1 MDHHNRGSMKKQIII
16 DTDPGPDDGVAILT
30 ALGSPLIEVLGVCAV
45 AGNVPLHHTVRNVRK
60 ILELAERQDVRV
72 FAGAEAPLAR
82 PLFTAEYVH
91 GETGFDGYELPEPTM
106 PVQPQHAADFIAE
119 EVLSR
124 PPNTVTICALGP
136 LTNIALDLER
146 DERIAG
152 RIKQV
157 VWMGGA
163 LSEGGNVT
171 PAAEFNCYV
180 DPEAAARVLSSGV
193 PVVMM
198 PLDVTHKAHVM
209 AQRIDRFRMMG
220 NKVGP
225 IFAELLTYAKQ
236 FDLEKYGA
244 DRAPMHDP
252 TTVVW
257 LLRPE
262 LFSGRQVNVEI
273 ETVSPL
279 ATGMTVIDWWG
290 VTDRPTNAYVVRD
303 IDAEGVYDVIFENFR
318 RLP

>member
-1 MDHHNRGSMKKQIII
+1 MKKQVIF

-30 ALGSPLIEVLGVCAV
+30 ALGSPLIGVLGVCAV

-72 FAGAEAPLAR
+72 FAGAETPLAR

-91 GETGFDGYELPEPTM
+91 GKTGFDGYNLPEPSM
-106 PVQPQHAADFIAE
+106 PVQPQHAVDFIVE
-119 EVLSR
+119 EVMRR
-124 PPNTVTICALGP
+124 PPRTVTICALGP
-136 LTNIALDLER
+136 LTNIAIALER

-152 RIKQV
+152 RLEQI

-180 DPEAAARVLSSGV
+180 DPEAAARVLSSGAQ
-193 PVVMM
+193 VVMM
-198 PLDVTHKAHVM
+198 PLDVTHKAHVT
-209 AQRIDRFRMMG
+209 ADRVERFRTMG

-225 IFAELLTYAKQ
+225 IFADLLTYAKQ
-236 FDLEKYGA
+236 FDWQKYGA

-257 LLRPE
+257 LLKPE
-262 LFSGRQVNVEI
+262 LFSGLHVNVEI
-273 ETVSPL
+273 ETASPL
-279 ATGMTVIDWWG
+279 TTGMSVIDWWG
-290 VTDRPTNAYVVRD
+290 VTNRQKNAYVVRD
-303 IDAEGVYDVIFENFR
+303 IDTEGFYDVIFESFHH
-318 RLP
+318 LP

>member
-1 MDHHNRGSMKKQIII
+1 MKKQVII

-45 AGNVPLHHTVRNVRK
+45 AGNVPLHHTIRNVRT
-60 ILELAERQDVRV
+60 ILELAERQDVKA

-82 PLFTAEYVH
+82 PLLTAEYVH
-91 GETGFDGYELPEPTM
+91 GKTGFDGYDMPEPTM
-106 PVQPQHAADFIAE
+106 LIQPQHAADFIIQ
-119 EVLSR
+119 EVMSR
-124 PPNTVTICALGP
+124 PPKTITICALGP
-136 LTNIALDLER
+136 LTNIAIALER
-146 DERIAG
+146 DGRIAE
-152 RIKQV
+152 RVEQV

-180 DPEAAARVLSSGV
+180 DPEAAARVLSSGAQ
-193 PVVMM
+193 VVMM
-198 PLDVTHKAHVM
+198 PLDVTHKAHVT
-209 AQRIDRFRMMG
+209 ADRIECFRTMG

-236 FDLEKYGA
+236 FDWQKYGA

-262 LFSGRQVNVEI
+262 LFSGCHVNVEI
-273 ETVSPL
+273 ETTSPL
-279 ATGMTVIDWWG
+279 TAGMTVIDWWG
-290 VTDRPTNAYVVRD
+290 VTNRRKNAYFVRD
-303 IDAEGVYDVIFENFR
+303 VDADGFYDVIFESFR

>member
-1 MDHHNRGSMKKQIII
+1 MKKQVII
-16 DTDPGPDDGVAILT
+16 DTDPGPDDGVAILK

-45 AGNVPLHHTVRNVRK
+45 AGNVPLHHTIRNVRT
-60 ILELAERQDVRV
+60 ILELAERQDVKA

-91 GETGFDGYELPEPTM
+91 GKTGFDGYDMPEPTM
-106 PVQPQHAADFIAE
+106 LIQPQHAADFIIQ
-119 EVLSR
+119 EVMSR
-124 PPNTVTICALGP
+124 PPKTITICALGP
-136 LTNIALDLER
+136 LTNIAIALER
-146 DERIAG
+146 DGRIAE
-152 RIKQV
+152 RVEQV

-180 DPEAAARVLSSGV
+180 DPEAAARVLSSGAQ
-193 PVVMM
+193 VVMM
-198 PLDVTHKAHVM
+198 PLDVTHKAHVT
-209 AQRIDRFRMMG
+209 ADRIECFRTMG

-236 FDLEKYGA
+236 FDWQKYGA

-257 LLRPE
+257 QLRPE
-262 LFSGRQVNVEI
+262 LFSGCHVNVEI
-273 ETVSPL
+273 ETNSPL
-279 ATGMTVIDWWG
+279 TTGMTVIDWWN
-290 VTDRPTNAYVVRD
+290 VTSRQKNAFLVRD
-303 IDAEGVYDVIFENFR
+303 VDTEGFYDVIFESFR

>member
-1 MDHHNRGSMKKQIII
+1 MKKQVII

-60 ILELAERQDVRV
+60 ILELAERPDVRA
-72 FAGAEAPLAR
+72 FAGADAPVAR

-91 GETGFDGYELPEPTM
+91 GKTGFDGYDLPEPTM
-106 PVQPQHAADFIAE
+106 PIQSQHAADFIVE
-119 EVLSR
+119 QVMSR
-124 PPNTVTICALGP
+124 PPKTIAICALGP
-136 LTNIALDLER
+136 LTNIASALER
-146 DERIAG
+146 DERIAE
-152 RIKQV
+152 RIEQI

-180 DPEAAARVLSSGV
+180 DPEAAARVLSSGAR
-193 PVVMM
+193 VVMM
-198 PLDVTHKAHVM
+198 PLDVTHKAYVT
-209 AQRIDRFRMMG
+209 ADRIERFRTMG

-236 FDLEKYGA
+236 FDWQKYGA

-252 TTVVW
+252 TTIVW

-262 LFSGRQVNVEI
+262 LFSGLHVNVEI
-273 ETVSPL
+273 ETASPL
-279 ATGMTVIDWWG
+279 TTGMTVIDQWG
-290 VTDRPTNAYVVRD
+290 VTNRQKNAYVVRD
-303 IDAEGVYDVIFENFR
+303 IDAEGFYNVIFDSFR
-318 RLP
+318 HLP

>member
-1 MDHHNRGSMKKQIII
+1 MTKQVII

-60 ILELAERQDVRV
+60 VLELAERQDVRV
-72 FAGAEAPLAR
+72 FAGAAAPLAR

-91 GETGFDGYELPEPTM
+91 GKTGFDGYDLPEPTM
-106 PVQPQHAADFIAE
+106 PIQSQHVADFIVE
-119 EVLSR
+119 EVMSR
-124 PPNTVTICALGP
+124 PPKTITICALGP
-136 LTNIALDLER
+136 LTNIAGALER
-146 DERIAG
+146 DGRIAERIEQ
-152 RIKQV
+152 I

-180 DPEAAARVLSSGV
+180 DPEAAARVLSSGAQ
-193 PVVMM
+193 VVMM
-198 PLDVTHKAHVM
+198 PLDVTHKAHVT
-209 AQRIDRFRMMG
+209 ADRVQRLRTMG

-225 IFAELLTYAKQ
+225 VFAELLTYAKQ
-236 FDLEKYGA
+236 FDWQKYGA

-257 LLRPE
+257 LLKPE
-262 LFSGRQVNVEI
+262 LFSGLHVNVEI
-273 ETVSPL
+273 ETTSSL
-279 ATGMTVIDWWG
+279 TTGMTVIDWWG
-290 VTDRPTNAYVVRD
+290 VTNRQKNAYVVRD
-303 IDAEGVYDVIFENFR
+303 VDTEGFYDVIFESFH

>member
-1 MDHHNRGSMKKQIII
+1 MKKQVII

-91 GETGFDGYELPEPTM
+91 GETGFDGYDLPEPTM
-106 PVQPQHAADFIAE
+106 SIQSQHAADFIVE
-119 EVLSR
+119 EVMSR
-124 PPNTVTICALGP
+124 PPRTITICALGP
-136 LTNIALDLER
+136 LTNIASALER
-146 DERIAG
+146 DERIAE
-152 RIKQV
+152 RIKQI
-157 VWMGGA
+157 VWMGGS

-180 DPEAAARVLSSGV
+180 DPEAAARVLRSGAQ
-193 PVVMM
+193 VVMM
-198 PLDVTHKAHVM
+198 PLDVTHKAHVT
-209 AQRIDRFRMMG
+209 AERIDRFRIME

-236 FDLEKYGA
+236 FDWQKYGA

-262 LFSGRQVNVEI
+262 LFSGLYVNVEV
-273 ETVSPL
+273 ETISPL
-279 ATGMTVIDWWG
+279 TIGMTVIDWWC
-290 VTDRPTNAYVVRD
+290 VTNRQKNAYVVRN
-303 IDAEGVYDVIFENFR
+303 IDTEGFYDAIFESFR
-318 RLP
+318 RMP

>member
-1 MDHHNRGSMKKQIII
+1 MKKQVII

-45 AGNVPLHHTVRNVRK
+45 AGNVPLHHTIRNVRT
-60 ILELAERQDVRV
+60 ILELAERQDVKA

-82 PLFTAEYVH
+82 PLLTAEYVH
-91 GETGFDGYELPEPTM
+91 GKTGFDGYDMPEPTM
-106 PVQPQHAADFIAE
+106 LIQPQHAADFIIQ
-119 EVLSR
+119 EVMSR
-124 PPNTVTICALGP
+124 PPKTITICALGP
-136 LTNIALDLER
+136 LTNIAIALER
-146 DERIAG
+146 DGRIAE
-152 RIKQV
+152 RVEQV

-180 DPEAAARVLSSGV
+180 DPEAAARVLSSGAQ
-193 PVVMM
+193 VVMM
-198 PLDVTHKAHVM
+198 PLDVTHKAHVT
-209 AQRIDRFRMMG
+209 ADRIECFRTMG

-236 FDLEKYGA
+236 FDWQKYGA

-262 LFSGRQVNVEI
+262 LFSGCHVNVEI
-273 ETVSPL
+273 ETTSPL
-279 ATGMTVIDWWG
+279 TAGMTVIDWWG
-290 VTDRPTNAYVVRD
+290 VTNRRKNAYFVREV
-303 IDAEGVYDVIFENFR
+303 DADGFYDVIFESFR

>member
-1 MDHHNRGSMKKQIII
+1 MKKQVII

-60 ILELAERQDVRV
+60 ILELAERQDVKA

-91 GETGFDGYELPEPTM
+91 GKTGFDGYDLPEPSM
-106 PVQPQHAADFIAE
+106 PIQPQHAADFIIE
-119 EVLSR
+119 EVMSR
-124 PPNTVTICALGP
+124 PPKTITICALGP
-136 LTNIALDLER
+136 LTNIAIALER
-146 DERIAG
+146 DGRIAERIE
-152 RIKQV
+152 QV

-180 DPEAAARVLSSGV
+180 DPEAAARVLSSGAQ
-193 PVVMM
+193 VVMM
-198 PLDVTHKAHVM
+198 PLDVTHKAHM
-209 AQRIDRFRMMG
+209 TADRIERFRTMG

-236 FDLEKYGA
+236 FDWQKYGA

-262 LFSGRQVNVEI
+262 LFSGCHVNVEI
-273 ETVSPL
+273 ETTSPL
-279 ATGMTVIDWWG
+279 TTGMTVIDWWG
-290 VTDRPTNAYVVRD
+290 VTNRQKNAYVVRD
-303 IDAEGVYDVIFENFR
+303 VDADGFYDVIFESFR

>member
-1 MDHHNRGSMKKQIII
+1 MKKQVIF

-45 AGNVPLHHTVRNVRK
+45 AGNVPLHHTVRNVLK
-60 ILELAERQDVRV
+60 ILELADRQDVRV
-72 FAGAEAPLAR
+72 FAGAETPLAR

-91 GETGFDGYELPEPTM
+91 GETGFDGYALPEPSM
-106 PVQPQHAADFIAE
+106 PVQPQHAADFIVE
-119 EVLSR
+119 EVMRR
-124 PPNTVTICALGP
+124 PPGTVTICALGP
-136 LTNIALDLER
+136 LTNIAIALER

-152 RIKQV
+152 RLEQI

-180 DPEAAARVLSSGV
+180 DPEGAARVLSSEA
-193 PVVMM
+193 PLVMM
-198 PLDVTHKAHVM
+198 PLDITHKAHVT
-209 AQRIDRFRMMG
+209 AERIQRFHSMG

-236 FDLEKYGA
+236 FDWQKYGS
-244 DRAPMHDP
+244 DQAPMHDP

-257 LLRPE
+257 LLQPE
-262 LFSGRQVNVEI
+262 LFSGRKVNVEV
-273 ETVSPL
+273 ETISPL
-279 ATGMTVIDWWG
+279 TTGMTVIDWWG
-290 VTDRPTNAYVVRD
+290 VSGRAKNAYVVRD
-303 IDAEGVYDVIFENFR
+303 IDVARFYDTIFESFR
-318 RLP
+318 HLP

>member
-1 MDHHNRGSMKKQIII
+1 MKKQVIF

-60 ILELAERQDVRV
+60 ILELADRQDVRV

-91 GETGFDGYELPEPTM
+91 GETGFDGYDLPEPSM
-106 PVQPQHAADFIAE
+106 PVQPQHAADFIVE
-119 EVLSR
+119 EVMSR
-124 PPNTVTICALGP
+124 PPGTVTICALGP
-136 LTNIALDLER
+136 LTNIAIALER
-146 DERIAG
+146 DECIAG
-152 RIKQV
+152 RLEQI

-180 DPEAAARVLSSGV
+180 DPEAAARVLSSGAQ
-193 PVVMM
+193 VVMM
-198 PLDVTHKAHVM
+198 PLDVTHKAHVTVD
-209 AQRIDRFRMMG
+209 RIERFRTIG

-225 IFAELLTYAKQ
+225 IFADLLTYAKQ
-236 FDLEKYGA
+236 FDWQKYGP
-244 DRAPMHDP
+244 DRAPLHDP

-257 LLRPE
+257 LLKPE
-262 LFSGRQVNVEI
+262 LFSGLHVNVEI
-273 ETVSPL
+273 EMASPL
-279 ATGMTVIDWWG
+279 TTGMTVIDWWG
-290 VTDRPTNAYVVRD
+290 VTNRKKNAYIVRD
-303 IDAEGVYDVIFENFR
+303 IDTDGFYDVIFESFR
-318 RLP
+318 RLPS

>member
-1 MDHHNRGSMKKQIII
+1 MKKRVII

-60 ILELAERQDVRV
+60 VLELAERQDVRV

-91 GETGFDGYELPEPTM
+91 GKTGFDGYHLPEPSM
-106 PVQPQHAADFIAE
+106 PVQTQHAADFIVE

-124 PPNTVTICALGP
+124 PPKTITICALGP
-136 LTNIALDLER
+136 LTNIAIALER
-146 DERIAG
+146 DRRIAEW
-152 RIKQV
+152 IEQI

-171 PAAEFNCYV
+171 PAAEFNSYV
-180 DPEAAARVLSSGV
+180 DPEAAARVLSSGAR
-193 PVVMM
+193 VVMM
-198 PLDVTHKAHVM
+198 PLDVTHKAHM
-209 AQRIDRFRMMG
+209 TINRIERFRTMG
-220 NKVGP
+220 NKVGL

-236 FDLEKYGA
+236 FDWQKYGA
-244 DRAPMHDP
+244 DRAPLHDP

-262 LFSGRQVNVEI
+262 LFSGCHVNVEI
-273 ETVSPL
+273 ETNSPL
-279 ATGMTVIDWWG
+279 TTGMTVIDWWN
-290 VTDRPTNAYVVRD
+290 VTSRQKNAYVVRD
-303 IDAEGVYDVIFENFR
+303 VDTEGFYDVIFESFR

>member
-1 MDHHNRGSMKKQIII
+1 MKKQVIF

-72 FAGAEAPLAR
+72 FAGAETPLAR

-91 GETGFDGYELPEPTM
+91 GKTGFDGYDLPEPSM
-106 PVQPQHAADFIAE
+106 PIQPQHAADFIVE
-119 EVLSR
+119 EVMSR
-124 PPNTVTICALGP
+124 PPRTVTICALGP
-136 LTNIALDLER
+136 LTNIAIALDR

-152 RIKQV
+152 RLEQI

-180 DPEAAARVLSSGV
+180 DPEAAARVLSSGAQ
-193 PVVMM
+193 VVMM
-198 PLDVTHKAHVM
+198 PLDVTHKAHVT
-209 AQRIDRFRMMG
+209 ADRIERFRTLG

-236 FDLEKYGA
+236 FDWQRYGS
-244 DRAPMHDP
+244 DQAPMHDP

-257 LLRPE
+257 LLQPE
-262 LFSGRQVNVEI
+262 LSSGRKVNVEV
-273 ETVSPL
+273 ETISPL
-279 ATGMTVIDWWG
+279 TTGMTVIDWWG
-290 VTDRPTNAYVVRD
+290 VSGRKTNASVVRD
-303 IDAEGVYDVIFENFR
+303 IDVAGFYDTIFESFR
-318 RLP
+318 HLP

>member
-1 MDHHNRGSMKKQIII
+1 MKKQVIF

-72 FAGAEAPLAR
+72 FAGAETPLAR

-91 GETGFDGYELPEPTM
+91 GKTGFDGYDLPEPSM
-106 PVQPQHAADFIAE
+106 PVEPQHAADFIVE
-119 EVLSR
+119 EVMRR
-124 PPNTVTICALGP
+124 PPRRVTICALGP
-136 LTNIALDLER
+136 LTNIAIALER
-146 DERIAG
+146 DKRIAG
-152 RIKQV
+152 RLEQI

-180 DPEAAARVLSSGV
+180 DPEAAARVLSSGAQ
-193 PVVMM
+193 VVMM
-198 PLDVTHKAHVM
+198 PLDVTHKAHVT
-209 AQRIDRFRMMG
+209 ADRIERFRTLG

-236 FDLEKYGA
+236 FDWQRYGS
-244 DRAPMHDP
+244 DQAPMHDP

-257 LLRPE
+257 LLQPE
-262 LFSGRQVNVEI
+262 LFSGRKVNVEV
-273 ETVSPL
+273 ETISPL
-279 ATGMTVIDWWG
+279 TTGMTVIDWWG
-290 VTDRPTNAYVVRD
+290 VSGRAKNASVVRD
-303 IDAEGVYDVIFENFR
+303 IDVAGFYDTIFESFR
-318 RLP
+318 HLP

>member
-1 MDHHNRGSMKKQIII
+1 MKKQVIF

-72 FAGAEAPLAR
+72 FAGAETPLAR

-91 GETGFDGYELPEPTM
+91 GKTGFDGYDLPEPSM
-106 PVQPQHAADFIAE
+106 PVEPQHAADFIVE
-119 EVLSR
+119 EVMRR
-124 PPNTVTICALGP
+124 PPRRVTICALGP
-136 LTNIALDLER
+136 LTNIAIALER
-146 DERIAG
+146 DKRIAG
-152 RIKQV
+152 RLEQI

-180 DPEAAARVLSSGV
+180 DPEAAARVLSSGAQ
-193 PVVMM
+193 VVMI
-198 PLDVTHKAHVM
+198 PLDVTHKAHVT
-209 AQRIDRFRMMG
+209 ADRIERIRTLG

-236 FDLEKYGA
+236 FDWQRYGS
-244 DRAPMHDP
+244 DQAPMHDP

-257 LLRPE
+257 LLQPE
-262 LFSGRQVNVEI
+262 LFSGRKVNVEV
-273 ETVSPL
+273 ETISPL
-279 ATGMTVIDWWG
+279 TTGMTVIDWWG
-290 VTDRPTNAYVVRD
+290 VSGRKTNASVARD
-303 IDAEGVYDVIFENFR
+303 IDVAGFYDTIFESFR

>member
-1 MDHHNRGSMKKQIII
+1 MKKQVII

-91 GETGFDGYELPEPTM
+91 GETGFDGYDLPEPTM
-106 PVQPQHAADFIAE
+106 SIQSQHAADFIVE
-119 EVLSR
+119 EVMSR
-124 PPNTVTICALGP
+124 PPRTITICALGP
-136 LTNIALDLER
+136 LTNIASALER
-146 DERIAG
+146 DKRIAE
-152 RIKQV
+152 RIKQI
-157 VWMGGA
+157 VWMGGS

-180 DPEAAARVLSSGV
+180 DPEAAARVLRSGAQ
-193 PVVMM
+193 VVMM
-198 PLDVTHKAHVM
+198 PLDVTHKAHLT
-209 AQRIDRFRMMG
+209 AERIDRFRIME

-225 IFAELLTYAKQ
+225 IFAALLTYAKQ
-236 FDLEKYGA
+236 FDWQKYGA

-262 LFSGRQVNVEI
+262 LFSGLYVNVEV
-273 ETVSPL
+273 ETISPL
-279 ATGMTVIDWWG
+279 TIGMTVIDWWC
-290 VTDRPTNAYVVRD
+290 VTNRQKNAYVVRNVD
-303 IDAEGVYDVIFENFR
+303 TEGFYDAIFESFR
-318 RLP
+318 RMP

>member
-1 MDHHNRGSMKKQIII
+1 MKKQVII

-45 AGNVPLHHTVRNVRK
+45 AGNVPLHHTVRNIRK
-60 ILELAERQDVRV
+60 ILELAERPDIRA

-91 GETGFDGYELPEPTM
+91 GKTGFDGYDLPEPTM
-106 PVQPQHAADFIAE
+106 PIQSQHAADFIVE
-119 EVLSR
+119 EVMSR
-124 PPNTVTICALGP
+124 PPKTITICALAP
-136 LTNIALDLER
+136 LTNIASALER
-146 DERIAG
+146 DERIAE
-152 RIKQV
+152 RIEQI

-180 DPEAAARVLSSGV
+180 DPEAAARVLSSGAQ
-193 PVVMM
+193 VVIM
-198 PLDVTHKAHVM
+198 PLDVTHKAYVT
-209 AQRIDRFRMMG
+209 ADRIEHFRTIG

-236 FDLEKYGA
+236 FDWQKYGA

-252 TTVVW
+252 TTIVW

-262 LFSGRQVNVEI
+262 LFSGLHVNVEI
-273 ETVSPL
+273 ETTSPL
-279 ATGMTVIDWWG
+279 TTGMTVINWWG
-290 VTDRPTNAYVVRD
+290 VTNRQKNAYVVRD
-303 IDAEGVYDVIFENFR
+303 VDTEGFYDVIFESFR
-318 RLP
+318 HLP

>member
-1 MDHHNRGSMKKQIII
+1 MTKQVIF

-30 ALGSPLIEVLGVCAV
+30 GLGSPLIDVLGVCAV

-72 FAGAEAPLAR
+72 FAGAETPLAR

-91 GETGFDGYELPEPTM
+91 GETGFDGYDLPEPSM
-106 PVQPQHAADFIAE
+106 PVQPQHAADFIVE
-119 EVLSR
+119 EVMRR
-124 PPNTVTICALGP
+124 PPRTVTICALGP
-136 LTNIALDLER
+136 LTNIAIALER

-152 RIKQV
+152 RLEQI

-180 DPEAAARVLSSGV
+180 DPEAAARVLSSGAQ
-193 PVVMM
+193 VVMM
-198 PLDVTHKAHVM
+198 PLDVTHKAHLT
-209 AQRIDRFRMMG
+209 AERIERFRTMG

-236 FDLEKYGA
+236 FDWQKYGA

-262 LFSGRQVNVEI
+262 LFSGLHVNVEI
-273 ETVSPL
+273 ETASPL
-279 ATGMTVIDWWG
+279 TIGMTVIDWWS
-290 VTDRPTNAYVVRD
+290 VTNRQKNAYVARS
-303 IDAEGVYDVIFENFR
+303 IDTEGFYNLIFESFR
-318 RLP
+318 RMP

>member
-1 MDHHNRGSMKKQIII
+1 MKKQVIF

-72 FAGAEAPLAR
+72 SAGAETPLVR

-91 GETGFDGYELPEPTM
+91 GETGFDGYDLPEPSM
-106 PVQPQHAADFIAE
+106 PIQPQHAADFIVE
-119 EVLSR
+119 EVMSC
-124 PPNTVTICALGP
+124 PPRTVTICALGP
-136 LTNIALDLER
+136 LTNIAIALER

-152 RIKQV
+152 RLEQI

-180 DPEAAARVLSSGV
+180 DPEAAARVLSSGAQ
-193 PVVMM
+193 VVMM
-198 PLDVTHKAHVM
+198 PLDVTHKAHVT
-209 AQRIDRFRMMG
+209 ADRIQRFHSMG

-225 IFAELLTYAKQ
+225 IFADLLTYAKQ
-236 FDLEKYGA
+236 FDWQKYGA

-257 LLRPE
+257 LLKPE
-262 LFSGRQVNVEI
+262 LFSSLHVNVEI
-273 ETVSPL
+273 ETASPL
-279 ATGMTVIDWWG
+279 TTGMTVIDWWG
-290 VTDRPTNAYVVRD
+290 VTNRQKNAYVVRD
-303 IDAEGVYDVIFENFR
+303 IDTDGFYDVIFESFR
-318 RLP
+318 RMP